1 MTSVCSSR
9 GKLRGLRATGAD
21 SARSAAHI
29 LSPRAGL
36 AHLGRL
42 VLRQAKAHSAGTGVP
57 GMALLQG
64 LHSLDL
70 GGLVRISDEGV

>member
-1 MTSVCSSR
+1 MRQALTAHALPRTSFP
-9 GKLRGLRATGAD
+9 
-21 SARSAAHI
+21 
-29 LSPRAGL
+29 PRAGL

-70 GGLVRISDEGV
+70 GGLVCISDEGV